1 MTNGLINIK
10 WWWWRNKRSIIRLVR
25 LVIVLFL
32 IGLFPLVSCSPKI
45 IETIKTET
53 KTEYVDRVEW
63 RDTTLYVPIP
73 LGSGQ
78 VITSVKD
85 TARAE
90 TTIAR
95 AESWVD
101 ELGKLNLLL
110 KNVQG
115 IIPYTTKLPSREIWT
130 TVENT
135 KSEILTKIE
144 YRDKPLSRWQDFK
157 IKAFWWLC
165 VILLALVIWHFK
177 EPIIKRVKLWIM

>member
-1 MTNGLINIK
+1 MNFPHNIE
-10 WWWWRNKRSIIRLVR
+10 WWWHNKRSI
-25 LVIVLFL
+25 IVLFL

-73 LGSGQ
+73 LGTGQ
-78 VITSVKD
+78 VVTSVKD

-101 ELGKLNLLL
+101 ESGELNLRIQ
-110 KNVQG
+110 NIQG
-115 IIPYTTKLPSREIWT
+115 TIPYTTKIPSRTIVT
-130 TVENT
+130 SVNNT
-135 KSEILTKIE
+135 KSEVLTKIE
-144 YRDKPLSRWQDFK
+144 YRDKPLSRWQTFK
-157 IKAFWWLC
+157 IGAFWWLC
-165 VILLALVIWHFK
+165 AVLLAFAIWNFRK
-177 EPIIKRVKLWIM
+177 PISKLAKQWLKL